1 MVESEREYRKGQFK
15 EIFETLPE
23 LLGQLINSQFY
34 MRLELPSSLDQ
45 GIYVFYE
52 NEIPLYV
59 GRTGRKGRFKTRLLE
74 HGRPSSGHNTATF
87 AFLIAKEKAREHK
100 IDLEKSRDILEKDSE
115 FKKLFLEAKERVS
128 NMKIKVIEID
138 EPITQTL
145 FEVYAALELETQ
157 YNEWGTH

>member
-1 MVESEREYRKGQFK
+1 MVESERKSTKGQFK
-15 EIFETLPE
+15 EIFETVPK
-23 LLGQLINSQFY
+23 LLGQLTNSQFY

-59 GRTGRKGRFKTRLLE
+59 GRTGRKGRFKTRVLE

-87 AFLIAKEKAREHK
+87 AFLIAKKKARKLEM
-100 IDLEKSRDILEKDSE
+100 DLEKSRDILEKDSK
-115 FKKLFLEAKERVS
+115 FKELFLEAKERVS

>member
-1 MVESEREYRKGQFK
+1 MVESERKSRKGQFK
-15 EIFETLPE
+15 EIFETLPV
-23 LLGQLINSQFY
+23 LLGRLINSPFY

-87 AFLIAKEKAREHK
+87 AFLIAKEKARK
-100 IDLEKSRDILEKDSE
+100 LEMNLTKPRDILEKDSE
-115 FKKLFLEAKERVS
+115 FKKIYLEAKERVS
-128 NMKIKVIEID
+128 NMKIKVIEIND
-138 EPITQTL
+138 PITQTL
-145 FEVYAALELETQ
+145 FEVYAALELETL

>member
-23 LLGQLINSQFY
+23 LLGQLINSPFY

-87 AFLIAKEKAREHK
+87 AFLIAKEKAGK
-100 IDLEKSRDILEKDSE
+100 LGMNLKKPRDILEKDSE
-115 FKKLFLEAKERVS
+115 FKKIYLEAKERVS
-128 NMKIKVIEID
+128 NMKIKVIEIND
-138 EPITQTL
+138 PITQTL
-145 FEVYAALELETQ
+145 FEVYAALELETL